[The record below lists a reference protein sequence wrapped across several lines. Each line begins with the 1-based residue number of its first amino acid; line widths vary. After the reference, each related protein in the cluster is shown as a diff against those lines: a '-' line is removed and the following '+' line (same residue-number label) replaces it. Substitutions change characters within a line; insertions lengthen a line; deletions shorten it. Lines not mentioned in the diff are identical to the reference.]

1 MFELLIAAV
10 VVLATQTA
18 FLFIVISKASR
29 ANEQIQLLNKILAAV
44 VKPEDSGVKEN
55 IKVNADLWDAFN
67 AKWVREGNH
76 KRFSPNSKEKAD
88 AFEKFVQDNK

>member
-10 VVLATQTA
+10 VVLSVQTA

-29 ANEQIQLLNKILAAV
+29 ANEQIQILHKILAAV
-44 VKPEDSGVKEN
+44 AKPEDAEIKES

-67 AKWVREGNH
+67 AKWVRDGNH

>member
-10 VVLATQTA
+10 VVLAIQTA

>member
-10 VVLATQTA
+10 VVLAIQTA

-67 AKWVREGNH
+67 AKWVREGSH

>member
-10 VVLATQTA
+10 VVLAIQTA

-29 ANEQIQLLNKILAAV
+29 ANEQIQLLHKILLAV
-44 VKPEDSGVKEN
+44 AKPEDSEVKES
-55 IKVNADLWDAFN
+55 IKVNADLCDSFN

>member
-10 VVLATQTA
+10 VVLAIQTA

-88 AFEKFVQDNK
+88 AFEKFVQDSK